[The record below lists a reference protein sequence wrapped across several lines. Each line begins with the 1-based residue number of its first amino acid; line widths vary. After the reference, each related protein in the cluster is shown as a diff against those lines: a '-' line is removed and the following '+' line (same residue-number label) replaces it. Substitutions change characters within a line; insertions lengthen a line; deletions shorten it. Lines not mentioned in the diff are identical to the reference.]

1 MPRALPLVLST
12 SDLPHPEL
20 LAARLDGELFGVGW
34 GFCPVDEILS
44 PLHRAFLVTR
54 GMPERLIPEQLS
66 AAWIW
71 GALDAPP
78 GQPQFCV
85 RLDARVGHPTS
96 GAMQVREVVL
106 EDSELAVL
114 GRLSVTSPLRTAV
127 DLARFSSR
135 WTNHERQILGRLMT
149 VGSFDRSDVEA
160 YLDTRHKLPAKRL
173 ARSRIQNVRPSQP
186 DLSLAGVDA
195 VHVVDGVNASHS
207 IQHTIEMRGV
217 THLEDEA
224 AERETLV

>member
-1 MPRALPLVLST
+1 MPRALPIVLST

-20 LAARLDGELFGVGW
+20 LAARLDGELFDVGW

-44 PLHRAFLVTR
+44 PIHRAFLLTR
-54 GMPERLIPEQLS
+54 GLPGRLIPEQLS

-78 GQPQFCV
+78 EQPQFCV

-96 GAMQVREVVL
+96 GALQVREVVL
-106 EDSELAVL
+106 EDSELVVL

-127 DLARFSSR
+127 DLARYSSQ
-135 WTNHERQILGRLMT
+135 WTDHERGILSRLMT
-149 VGSFDRSDVEA
+149 AGHFDRADVDA

-173 ARSRIQNVRPSQP
+173 ARSRVQNVRP
-186 DLSLAGVDA
+186 DKAGLIA
-195 VHVVDGVNASHS
+195 NRS
-207 IQHTIEMRGV
+207 
-217 THLEDEA
+217 
-224 AERETLV
+224 